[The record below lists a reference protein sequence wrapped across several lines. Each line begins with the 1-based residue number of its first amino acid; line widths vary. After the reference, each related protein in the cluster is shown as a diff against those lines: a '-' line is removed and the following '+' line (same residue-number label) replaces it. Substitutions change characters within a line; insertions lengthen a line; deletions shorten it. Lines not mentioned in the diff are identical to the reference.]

1 MMKRLLLLLSAGM
14 FLFGCASLS
23 ESEFLKHDSMFKNN
37 DHMRF
42 SLFGY
47 KNPTAETQKQSEE
60 EGWWGTK
67 VPYIPAK

>member
-23 ESEFLKHDSMFKNN
+23 ETGFWEHDSMFKNN

-47 KNPTAETQKQSEE
+47 KNPTAETQKKSEE